1 MFRCKCDRFNLAAEV
16 SILLVIHMRKSGG
29 STLEATL
36 AQALGLG
43 VVQPVALDDFRSLS
57 LIAESSSVI
66 SFIHLHPSREAIKF
80 VKSLSIPVLILL
92 RYPDDA
98 YLALR
103 RHADPSGKVFRPNG
117 ALFFKNSK
125 KVMREFFYNW
135 LSLRDEANVKVVI
148 YDNLFDDFSSEISS
162 IISFLQPEA
171 LFESDVMPINK
182 RLSKRNRQF
191 HPVDVMSIPLN
202 VVSFRYP
209 PRFNWHGHLR
219 FLGSK
224 VVGKLRG
231 WLT

>member
-1 MFRCKCDRFNLAAEV
+1 
-16 SILLVIHMRKSGG
+16 
-29 STLEATL
+29 
-36 AQALGLG
+36 
-43 VVQPVALDDFRSLS
+43 VQPIAFDDFRSLS

-66 SFIHLHPSREAIKF
+66 SFIHLHSSREAIKF
-80 VKSLSIPVLILL
+80 VKSLLIPVLILL

-98 YLALR
+98 FLALR
-103 RHADPSGKVFRPNG
+103 RHVNSSGNIFRPNG

-135 LSLRDEANVKVVI
+135 LPLRDKAKIKVVL
-148 YDNLFDDFSSEISS
+148 YDRLFDDFSSEISS
-162 IISFLQPEA
+162 IISFLKPGA
-171 LFESDVMPINK
+171 LFESDVTLINK

-191 HPVDVMSIPLN
+191 HPVDVMSIPLD